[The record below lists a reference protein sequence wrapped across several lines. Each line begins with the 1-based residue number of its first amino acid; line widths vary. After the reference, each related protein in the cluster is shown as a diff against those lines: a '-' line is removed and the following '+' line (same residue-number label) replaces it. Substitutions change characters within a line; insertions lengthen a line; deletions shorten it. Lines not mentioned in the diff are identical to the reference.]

1 MTKYGREEVHTVN
14 GKAGTGNAANG
25 GRLLILKR
33 EGKILTLL
41 YSDNNRLL
49 QADAWEPETSVL
61 DNIYIGKVKHV
72 VRNIDAAFVE
82 FAPDMLC
89 FLPLKGCKNPILTN
103 RVYDG
108 RILAEDE
115 ILLQIV
121 TEKQKAKEASAS
133 ASLSFA
139 GKYLVL
145 TTGRLQVGYSS
156 RCRKS

>member
-49 QADAWEPETSVL
+49 RADAWEPETSVL

-82 FAPDMLC
+82 FIFRCPDRM
-89 FLPLKGCKNPILTN
+89 PAHCK
-103 RVYDG
+103 
-108 RILAEDE
+108 
-115 ILLQIV
+115 
-121 TEKQKAKEASAS
+121 
-133 ASLSFA
+133 
-139 GKYLVL
+139 GKYFY
-145 TTGRLQVGYSS
+145 RA
-156 RCRKS
+156 K